1 MRTKSYNDIEKQVN
15 RMLNFMLDSLGYGYS
30 DPCSEEYNFVASSR
44 LEYIRRTQHSYI
56 SNINKSEGLYP
67 DMYCVH
73 KSESKQY
80 QRKVYAAY

>member
-56 SNINKSEGLYP
+56 
-67 DMYCVH
+67 
-73 KSESKQY
+73 
-80 QRKVYAAY
+80 